1 MTYSD
6 DIINL
11 VLRSVKEG
19 YSVSEVSKLFKISIK
34 TVHRLINLYMDINS
48 NYLVTPTRKRSNRKF
63 DEYADRVVDYVKQ
76 NIGCSIYDI
85 YLYGCGKE
93 ISLSTISSAT
103 AQQVARYVLTQGA
116 STTGDNVG
124 SSQKPTVC

>member
-19 YSVSEVSKLFKISIK
+19 YSVSEASKMFKISIK
-34 TVHRLINLYMDINS
+34 TVRRWINLYMDINS

-63 DEYADRVVDYVKQ
+63 DEYADRIVDYVKQ

-85 YLYGCGKE
+85 YLYGSGKE
-93 ISLSTISSAT
+93 ISLSTISRIAKANGIVL
-103 AQQVARYVLTQGA
+103 AQAHTY
-116 STTGDNVG
+116 
-124 SSQKPTVC
+124 K

>member
-34 TVHRLINLYMDINS
+34 TVHRWINLYMDNMNS

-63 DEYADRVVDYVKQ
+63 DGYADRVVNYVKQ

-93 ISLSTISSAT
+93 ISLY
-103 AQQVARYVLTQGA
+103 ARNAPKRLHRFGMLCIHHIK
-116 STTGDNVG
+116 D
-124 SSQKPTVC
+124 C